1 MASVHPLDL
10 ERHLELER
18 RLDQQEAALAR
29 LLAHFPARV
38 DSIAEDRLH
47 QILQDLI
54 DHATTLFP
62 GRVITG
68 AAVPETDRETSACH
82 RLTVHIAVG
91 PEFDP
96 VEFAERAFEVQRYA
110 ARHLSREEHRA
121 ISLGIEPHFPETGG
135 GRES

>member
-1 MASVHPLDL
+1 MASVHPLEL

-18 RLDQQEAALAR
+18 RLDQQEATLAR
-29 LLAHFPARV
+29 LLAHFPARA
-38 DSIAEDRLH
+38 DSLAEDRLEG
-47 QILQDLI
+47 ILRDLI

-68 AAVPETDRETSACH
+68 TAVPETDRETSACH
-82 RLTVHIAVG
+82 LLTIRVAEG

-96 VEFAERAFEVQRYA
+96 ADFAERAFEVQRYA
-110 ARHLSREEHRA
+110 ARRLSREEHRA
-121 ISLGIEPHFPETGG
+121 ISLSIEPHFPETGG